1 MDDCSPGPYPGWCN
15 QAQTAQ
21 FATASSVPGGQ
32 LRRKV
37 INMSA
42 LFGIFGLGPAEV
54 LVLLIAGG
62 VPVLAA
68 VIVLLVILRIN
79 RKKDDAGNE

>member
-1 MDDCSPGPYPGWCN
+1 MDDCSRGPYPGWCN

-21 FATASSVPGGQ
+21 FATASSVAVGQ
-32 LRRKV
+32 PRRKV
-37 INMSA
+37 TNMSA
-42 LFGIFGLGPAEV
+42 LFGFFGFGAMEILIL
-54 LVLLIAGG
+54 LVAGG

-68 VIVLLVILRIN
+68 VIALLVILRIS